1 MPRVLIIY
9 DTRTGNTG
17 QMARAVAEGAKSVK
31 GSEVV
36 LKRVRE
42 AQREDLASADAIILG
57 SPTHNTNPSR
67 AMRKLLADLSRVP
80 LKGKMGAAFGSYGW
94 SGEAVGIIMR
104 ALEAQGVRMI
114 GEGVRAKRAPGAE
127 GLARCRELGR
137 AVAESLITIG
147 RQEDASEKS

>member
-17 QMARAVAEGAKSVK
+17 QMARAVVEGVQSVE
-31 GSEVV
+31 GIEVV
-36 LKRVRE
+36 LKRAREVR
-42 AQREDLASADAIILG
+42 RDDLANADAIILG
-57 SPTHNTNPSR
+57 SPTHNTKPSR
-67 AMRKLLADLSRVP
+67 AMRKLLADLKKVP
-80 LKGKMGAAFGSYGW
+80 MKDKAGAAFGSYGW

-104 ALEAQGVRMI
+104 ALEARGVRMI